1 MQVAMI
7 MLKSHME
14 TSVRI
19 IVATVAMGHQFPL
32 MFHSSAPEQL
42 WRLNFTRTSGQ
53 RPQDFLQLFAV
64 E

>member
-1 MQVAMI
+1 MSNKMQKKKTNEHAIHSCNMQVAMI

-19 IVATVAMGHQFPL
+19 IVETVVMGHQFPL

-42 WRLNFTRTSGQ
+42 
-53 RPQDFLQLFAV
+53 
-64 E
+64 